1 MKVNAISFMTFGN
14 KSQIMK
20 SAAVGMAG
28 AAAGIAADTFVK
40 GVSKPDNNI
49 EEFVKANDGMGEEN
63 ICFDY
68 SACED

>member
-49 EEFVKANDGMGEEN
+49 EETKKMKARQKSFKRRRNQG
-63 ICFDY
+63 Y
-68 SACED
+68 K